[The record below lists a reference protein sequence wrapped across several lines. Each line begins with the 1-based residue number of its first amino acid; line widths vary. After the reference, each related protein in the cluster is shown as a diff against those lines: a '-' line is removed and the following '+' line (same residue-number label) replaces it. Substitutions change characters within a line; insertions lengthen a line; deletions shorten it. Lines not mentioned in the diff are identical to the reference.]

1 MARQEESVDPARDTQ
16 LHPLLVYHNL
26 GRRYRP
32 PALLLIVMGLFALLP
47 SFIEELEN
55 DSVSPDALALVGLV
69 LILAGAG
76 LWLFSILASERSY
89 VEVRPDVLMVRGPFR
104 RTMISYHR
112 IKLVQPVQVSQLYP
126 RKDLKGMGRP
136 LVRPLLAMT
145 AVEVQMRSW
154 PEPKERLVRRYG
166 RYLFSPRAD
175 AWLFIV
181 PAYAAL
187 IRQVDAA
194 VQRKAERERGGTAY
208 EDPIAR
214 LKYYGESGG

>member
-1 MARQEESVDPARDTQ
+1 MARQEDRKSPARDVPR
-16 LHPLLVYHNL
+16 HPLLVYHNL

-32 PALLLIVMGLFALLP
+32 PALLLVIMGLFAFLP

-55 DSVSPDALALVGLV
+55 DAVEPEALALVGLV
-69 LILAGAG
+69 LILVGAG
-76 LWLFSILASERSY
+76 MWLFSVLASERSY
-89 VEVRPDVLMVRGPFR
+89 VEVRPDVLLVRGPFR
-104 RTMISYHR
+104 RTVISYQR

-145 AVEVQMRSW
+145 AVEVQMNSW
-154 PEPKERLVRRYG
+154 PEPKDRLMRRYG

-181 PAYAAL
+181 PAYGVL
-187 IRQVDAA
+187 IRQIDAA
-194 VQRKAERERGGTAY
+194 IQRKAERDRGGGAY

-214 LKYYGESGG
+214 LKHYADTAG

>member
-1 MARQEESVDPARDTQ
+1 MARQEQPATPAREVQ
-16 LHPLLVYHNL
+16 RHPLLVYHNL

-32 PALLLIVMGLFALLP
+32 PALLLMVMGLFALLP
-47 SFIEELEN
+47 TFIGELEN
-55 DSVSPDALALVGLV
+55 DAVEPETLALFGLV
-69 LILAGAG
+69 VILVGAG
-76 LWLFSILASERSY
+76 LWLLSVLATVRSY
-89 VEVRPDVLMVRGPFR
+89 VEVRPDVLLVSGPFR

-145 AVEVQMRSW
+145 AVEVQMHSW

-166 RYLFSPRAD
+166 QYLFSPRSD

-181 PAYAAL
+181 PAYAML
-187 IRQVDAA
+187 IRQIDAA
-194 VQRKAERERGGTAY
+194 VQRKAERERGSTAY

-214 LKYYGESGG
+214 LKYYSETGG